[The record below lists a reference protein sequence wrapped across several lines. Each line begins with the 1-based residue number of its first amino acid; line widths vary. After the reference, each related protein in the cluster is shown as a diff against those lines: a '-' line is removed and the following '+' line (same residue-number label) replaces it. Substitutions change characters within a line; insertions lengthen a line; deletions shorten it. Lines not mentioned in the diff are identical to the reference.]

1 MRNGGDI
8 LANTLRSYTNLKI
21 LELEE
26 SEITDEHLV
35 PIVEAIR
42 DHRIP
47 IEEFSLHSNNI
58 GDATWEKYGNAGCE
72 AIATLLEHSNCKLN
86 CLVLSDNNISDGGI
100 NVIANSLLRNSQLRE
115 IYLGANPFDF

>member
-1 MRNGGDI
+1 MK
-8 LANTLRSYTNLKI
+8 LS
-21 LELEE
+21 
-26 SEITDEHLV
+26 V
-35 PIVEAIR
+35 IR

-58 GDATWEKYGNAGCE
+58 GDATWEEYGNAGCG